1 MAKYWT
7 ASMQYSQM
15 SVEELQKKAQESV
28 KNAKNKGKEMHPI
41 IVDGRQKAGGAWPG
55 VKISNNM
62 PIMPVASNE
71 EKDMFVPVLLWTYKL
86 LRVK

>member
-15 SVEELQKKAQESV
+15 SVEELQRKAQESV

-41 IVDGRQKAGGAWPG
+41 IVEGRQIAKSWWGMAWC
-55 VKISNNM
+55 KILNNM
-62 PIMPVASNE
+62 PIMPVVSNE
-71 EKDMFVPVLLWTYKL
+71 EKDMFVQVLL
-86 LRVK
+86 